1 MPYHSSKNFHRAQQ
15 EELDKVE
22 DKYWENPHKNF
33 EHHIHIYD
41 RYSYSDCDW
50 YCPCKEYKWSRAFNT
65 SWVEFIGLR
74 KSTEDCFCC
83 NKTDCPYRGCA
94 CDLCY
99 MYKKLQYTRNVVK
112 EFFPTQQ
119 ILDMDAPSDPRVF
132 NKKELYQIALSS
144 EHLEPVD
151 INFTFIKRTTIDKC
165 WKILQEELKEYH
177 QQKEKRE
184 LVEMLAKYGLTLEEH
199 QKLKQKRRLHKELL
213 RKVIGGKPQP
223 KKIDG

>member
-1 MPYHSSKNFHRAQQ
+1 MPYHSGKNFHRAQQ
-15 EELDKVE
+15 EELEKVE
-22 DKYWENPHKNF
+22 EKYWDNPLKN
-33 EHHIHIYD
+33 YD
-41 RYSYSDCDW
+41 HEYERYRYHDCVT

-83 NKTDCPYRGCA
+83 NKTDCPYRGCP

-112 EFFPTQQ
+112 EFFPAQQ

-132 NKKELYQIALSS
+132 NKKELYQIALSL
-144 EHLEPVD
+144 EYLEPVD
-151 INFTFIKRTTIDKC
+151 INFKFIKRTTIDKC
-165 WKILQEELKEYH
+165 WKILQGELKEYH

-184 LVEMLAKYGLTLEEH
+184 KIEILSKYGLTLEEH
-199 QKLKQKRRLHKELL
+199 EKAKEKRRLLN
-213 RKVIGGKPQP
+213 
-223 KKIDG
+223 